1 MAGRGSYV
9 KGCQC
14 YKFEVC
20 PSEWLCLR
28 LLLAALTAGVC
39 ASVRLCCLQEKISE
53 ITEED
58 VLHSECRKGRIP
70 ALTDM

>member
-1 MAGRGSYV
+1 M

-14 YKFEVC
+14 YKFEKVC

-28 LLLAALTAGVC
+28 LLLAALTTDVC
-39 ASVRLCCLQEKISE
+39 ASVRLCWLQEKVSE

-58 VLHSECRKGRIP
+58 VLHSECREGRIP